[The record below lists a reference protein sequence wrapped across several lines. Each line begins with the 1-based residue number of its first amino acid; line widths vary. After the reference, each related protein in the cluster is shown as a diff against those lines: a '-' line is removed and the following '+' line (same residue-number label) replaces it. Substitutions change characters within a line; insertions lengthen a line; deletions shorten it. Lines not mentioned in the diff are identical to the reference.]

1 MKIFRKSIN
10 ERPEAR
16 AILKGG
22 GRVMNRAR
30 ANDYQEAVILASQ
43 NGFRAHSGIVD
54 EIGSLLGSREIVG
67 QDCRRDQRVNTPDT
81 QIICSFRRHGR
92 NVVAL
97 LLGCKGISIPGNPGS
112 SVGKRFW
119 FGKPCFRI
127 YPVFMKNRVSP
138 AKAPPNRDFTG
149 GMIPPSSCSY
159 VGSTGNKSLDKEI
172 LELAERISAGGNH
185 CLLAEMMITGVRIA
199 CGGAVTGGDFKLMN
213 RALKEMREASE
224 VFHPYQ
230 DRRKVSVFGSAR
242 TKPEEPAYRTA
253 VEFSR
258 RMKEE
263 GFMTITGAGPG
274 IMAAGNEGAGKEE
287 SFGLNIALP
296 FEASA
301 NEFIEGDE
309 KLINFNYFFT
319 RKLSFVKEADAA
331 IGLPGGFG
339 TMDEVFEAL
348 TLIQTGKASI
358 YPIVLLDAPGGTY
371 WKFWKQFVDEH
382 LGRLGMIS
390 ENDHHLFR
398 VTDDV
403 EEAVQEVVQFYRN
416 FHSYRYVGDKIV
428 LRLNAPLSDG
438 ALLEIQKN
446 FTDLVKE
453 GQILQRN
460 ALEEEGDEADL
471 LSLTRLV
478 FHHRRRDFGRLRQL
492 IDAVNSSKIVGED

>member
-1 MKIFRKSIN
+1 
-10 ERPEAR
+10 
-16 AILKGG
+16 
-22 GRVMNRAR
+22 
-30 ANDYQEAVILASQ
+30 
-43 NGFRAHSGIVD
+43 
-54 EIGSLLGSREIVG
+54 
-67 QDCRRDQRVNTPDT
+67 
-81 QIICSFRRHGR
+81 
-92 NVVAL
+92 
-97 LLGCKGISIPGNPGS
+97 
-112 SVGKRFW
+112 
-119 FGKPCFRI
+119 
-127 YPVFMKNRVSP
+127 MKNRVSP

-149 GMIPPSSCSY
+149 GIIPSASCSY

-172 LELAERISAGGNH
+172 LEMAEQISTDGNH

-242 TKPEEPAYRTA
+242 TKPEEPAYQTA

-274 IMAAGNEGAGKEE
+274 IMAAGNEGAGREE
-287 SFGLNIALP
+287 SFGLDIALP

-301 NEFIEGDE
+301 NEFIEGDP

-398 VTDDV
+398 VTDNV

-416 FHSYRYVGDKIV
+416 FHSYRYVGDKLV
-428 LRLNAPLSDG
+428 LRLNTALADDELSV
-438 ALLEIQKN
+438 IQED
-446 FTDLVKE
+446 FSDLVKE
-453 GQILQRN
+453 GRIDQGT
-460 ALEEEGDEADL
+460 ALEEENDEEG
-471 LSLTRLV
+471 LSELTRLV

-492 IDAVNSSKIVGED
+492 IDAVNSSKLGGKR

>member
-1 MKIFRKSIN
+1 
-10 ERPEAR
+10 
-16 AILKGG
+16 
-22 GRVMNRAR
+22 
-30 ANDYQEAVILASQ
+30 
-43 NGFRAHSGIVD
+43 
-54 EIGSLLGSREIVG
+54 
-67 QDCRRDQRVNTPDT
+67 
-81 QIICSFRRHGR
+81 
-92 NVVAL
+92 
-97 LLGCKGISIPGNPGS
+97 
-112 SVGKRFW
+112 
-119 FGKPCFRI
+119 
-127 YPVFMKNRVSP
+127 MKNHVTQ

-149 GMIPPSSCSY
+149 GMIPPASCSY
-159 VGSTGNKSLDKEI
+159 VGSTGDKNLDEEI
-172 LELAERISAGGNH
+172 LAMAEKISIDGNH

-199 CGGAVTGGDFKLMN
+199 CGGAVAGGDFKLMN
-213 RALKEMREASE
+213 RALKEMRVASE
-224 VFHPYQ
+224 VFHPYL

-242 TKPEEPAYRTA
+242 TRPEEPAYQTA
-253 VEFSR
+253 VEFAR

-274 IMAAGNEGAGKEE
+274 IMAAGNEGAGRDE

-301 NEFIEGDE
+301 NEFIEGDT

-398 VTDDV
+398 VTDNV

-416 FHSYRYVGDKIV
+416 FHSYRYVGNKLV
-428 LRLNAPLSDG
+428 LRVNTALAEDELS
-438 ALLEIQKN
+438 ALQED
-446 FTDLVKE
+446 FSDLVKE
-453 GQILQRN
+453 GRIIQGA
-460 ALEEEGDEADL
+460 ALEEEEDEEG
-471 LSLTRLV
+471 LSDLTRLV

-492 IDAVNSSKIVGED
+492 IDAVNTSRMVEKH